1 MAKRTKKKGPQKR
14 IKQVE
19 TLTHDAAR
27 RKNIPS
33 AEHASIAERFEE
45 IHPFEPVTYAR
56 ANPLTQGETRE
67 RDADLDPQIIWKG
80 TEFRLTTAQIEALK
94 AGEKVELGEAQLVWR
109 GKDTQD
115 TTLILMLP
123 FMGISGPTL
132 ALEILR
138 MIKSMSFKQTPR

>member
-1 MAKRTKKKGPQKR
+1 MAKRTKKKGP
-14 IKQVE
+14 KQVE

-45 IHPFEPVTYAR
+45 RHPFEPVTYAR
-56 ANPLTQGETRE
+56 ANPLAQGGTRD

-94 AGEKVELGEAQLVWR
+94 AGEKVELGDAQLVWR

-115 TTLILMLP
+115 WSDLMVQAP
-123 FMGISGPTL
+123 PIYV
-132 ALEILR
+132 
-138 MIKSMSFKQTPR
+138 